1 MDKLLQV
8 KSDIV
13 FHDLIN
19 KDNKNI
25 IEWIVMKILNLD
37 YKDVHNKCKL
47 IDSRI
52 TRISN
57 NDKVKHVDIIIEYE
71 DYEIILELNRN
82 FKGNIIRNLVYGM
95 TRIVDCYK
103 KYDYIDR
110 KDYQKNYYNEK
121 IKVIIVNLNWERE
134 NVLTKKLINNSE
146 IIHGMIWSKRILLKV
161 INVPLDKYANMP
173 YNEVK
178 EKERFYKLLTIT
190 KIEDL
195 NKIVKDEPLTKEY
208 INKLIKLCKDEK
220 YLKEVEDMT
229 EGMEKYFL
237 DQQAYEMGEE
247 KGINIGIEKNQH
259 NIVLNMYKDNVP
271 FKTISKY
278 TKLSIN
284 KIKEI
289 INNKNK

>member
-1 MDKLLQV
+1 MKELELISI
-8 KSDIV
+8 KSDIM

-47 IDSRI
+47 SDSRI
-52 TRISN
+52 TRISK

-110 KDYQKNYYNEK
+110 KEYQKNYYNEK
-121 IKVIIVNLNWERE
+121 IKVIVVNLNWEKVDII
-134 NVLTKKLINNSE
+134 NKKLINNFE
-146 IIHGMIWSKRILLKV
+146 TIHGMIWSKRILLKV

-173 YNEVK
+173 YNEIK
-178 EKERFYKLLTIT
+178 EQERFYKLLTIT

-220 YLKEVEDMT
+220 YLKEVEIMT
-229 EGMEKYFL
+229 EGMERYFL

-247 KGINIGIEKNQH
+247 KGIEKRDND
-259 NIVLNMYKDNVP
+259 IVLNMYEEKFDL
-271 FKTISKY
+271 KSISRI

-289 INNKNK
+289 INNNKNK